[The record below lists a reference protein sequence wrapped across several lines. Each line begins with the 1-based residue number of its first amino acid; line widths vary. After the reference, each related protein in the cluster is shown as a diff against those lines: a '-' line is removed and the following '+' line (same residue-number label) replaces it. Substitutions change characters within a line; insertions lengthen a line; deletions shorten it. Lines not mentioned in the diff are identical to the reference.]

1 MLPLLNFLDI
11 LTVAIFYTTV
21 SQLVMEN
28 LPIMILFYDYESMI
42 KEEKR

>member
-11 LTVAIFYTTV
+11 LTVAIFYTRV
-21 SQLVMEN
+21 CQLVMEN
-28 LPIMILFYDYESMI
+28 SPIMILFYDYQSMI